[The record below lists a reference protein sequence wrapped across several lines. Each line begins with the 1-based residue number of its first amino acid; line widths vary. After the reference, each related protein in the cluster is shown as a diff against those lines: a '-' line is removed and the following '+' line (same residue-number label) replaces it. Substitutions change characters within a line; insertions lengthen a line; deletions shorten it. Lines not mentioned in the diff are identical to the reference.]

1 MTVKSRKKPI
11 GRGNAKKLLTIS
23 TNFVDNRG
31 DNVDKLCI
39 GKFSSQKAAVA
50 KRGEA
55 EYGRRRRAVR
65 CIFF

>member
-1 MTVKSRKKPI
+1 MTVNPRKKPI

-39 GKFSSQKAAVA
+39 GKFSSQKS
-50 KRGEA
+50 RGGKA
-55 EYGRRRRAVR
+55 RRGG
-65 CIFF
+65 IW

>member
-39 GKFSSQKAAVA
+39 GKFSSQKS
-50 KRGEA
+50 RGGKA
-55 EYGRRRRAVR
+55 RRDG
-65 CIFF
+65 IW